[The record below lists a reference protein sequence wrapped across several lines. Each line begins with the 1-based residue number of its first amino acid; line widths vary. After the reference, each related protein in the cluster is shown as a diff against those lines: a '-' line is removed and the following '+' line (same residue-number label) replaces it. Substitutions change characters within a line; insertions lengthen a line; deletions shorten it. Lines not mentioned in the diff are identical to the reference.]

1 MASDSATEPFQPGTL
16 RGGMD
21 DLLDYAFSEPNKEPP
36 FEDEQTLLNDLMQ
49 AIDAPENFTSDDLLV
64 YVEAWSIKLDMRR
77 RLNVYVDELLAHPE
91 WSYERIRQE
100 LQAFADSC
108 EPPITHMQARTLA
121 FIEKR
126 KRAEKGDM
134 AAYANL
140 AAHKRRHWRL
150 STNVENALWMWVTD
164 RWANKSDTKRSGRE
178 QLARELQFLA
188 EKLRV
193 PQQAVENWVRA
204 VIINLAKMQRGRV
217 KITGMPVKIIVRAAI
232 DDTAP

>member
-1 MASDSATEPFQPGTL
+1 MASDSATEPFQPDTL

-21 DLLDYAFSEPNKEPP
+21 DLLDYAFSEPKKESP
-36 FEDEQTLLNDLMQ
+36 FEDEQTLLGDLMQ
-49 AIDAPENFTSDDLLV
+49 AINAPEDFTADELLV
-64 YVEAWSIKLDMRR
+64 YVDAWAIKLDMRR
-77 RLNVYVDELLAHPE
+77 RLNAYVDELLANPE

-108 EPPITHMQARTLA
+108 QPPITLMQARTLA

-126 KRAEKGDM
+126 KRAERGDM
-134 AAYANL
+134 VAYANL
-140 AAHKRRHWRL
+140 AAHKRHHWRL
-150 STNVENALWMWVTD
+150 PAEAENALWIWVTD

-178 QLARELQFLA
+178 HLARELQFLG
-188 EKLRV
+188 ETLRI
-193 PQQAVENWVRA
+193 PRQAVENWVRA

-217 KITGMPVKIIVRAAI
+217 KIAGMPVKIIVRAAV